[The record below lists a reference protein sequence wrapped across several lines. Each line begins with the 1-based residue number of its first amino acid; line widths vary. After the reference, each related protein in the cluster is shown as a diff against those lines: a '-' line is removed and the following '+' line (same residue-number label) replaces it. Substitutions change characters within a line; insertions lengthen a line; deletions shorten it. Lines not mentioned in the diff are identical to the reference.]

1 MSEGTTFRTV
11 LRGYEPTEVDRAVAD
26 LQATLAALRQHAAD
40 LEEQVA
46 GATPDTGATDAAAS
60 GPSRPRPSCASSRR
74 RTPRS
79 SPSATSAR
87 PGPARRGRRGA
98 ADAEPA
104 EASYEHLGVRIGQM
118 LGIARDEASDVRL
131 RAATDAKA
139 HREEVEAGA
148 LALRTDAETYAA
160 DVRSGVE
167 AEAARMLEE
176 ARRQSDEI
184 LDTADRDATARREEA
199 EAYYEHQRAAA
210 AQAALDFEQTLAER
224 RERAERDFTT
234 QTAAAQAQLGQ
245 LQDTLAAQRREGER
259 DRAQA
264 QAEAKRIEDEAR
276 QQAEHLVSEAQA
288 RVSRIRSESER
299 ELSAASARRDSINA
313 QLANVRQMLATLT
326 GSSGASGRRAGAGR
340 GAEAERRRR
349 SPVVDERPG
358 GAHGRGSAERP
369 QEQGEDA
376 QDKEHVH
383 S

>member
-1 MSEGTTFRTV
+1 
-11 LRGYEPTEVDRAVAD
+11 
-26 LQATLAALRQHAAD
+26 
-40 LEEQVA
+40 
-46 GATPDTGATDAAAS
+46 
-60 GPSRPRPSCASSRR
+60 
-74 RTPRS
+74 
-79 SPSATSAR
+79 
-87 PGPARRGRRGA
+87 
-98 ADAEPA
+98 
-104 EASYEHLGVRIGQM
+104 
-118 LGIARDEASDVRL
+118 
-131 RAATDAKA
+131 
-139 HREEVEAGA
+139 
-148 LALRTDAETYAA
+148 
-160 DVRSGVE
+160 
-167 AEAARMLEE
+167 MLEE

-245 LQDTLAAQRREGER
+245 LQDTLAGQRREGER

-264 QAEAKRIEDEAR
+264 QAEAKRIVDEAR

-326 GSSGASGRRAGAGR
+326 GSSGGPADEPEPVAAPSVEVADEHDAR
-340 GAEAERRRR
+340 AERRDLGP
-349 SPVVDERPG
+349 STPTSTASTATHDHE
-358 GAHGRGSAERP
+358 
-369 QEQGEDA
+369 EQGEDA